1 MRGSRRHIVSLV
13 AGCAASIAAAAV
25 PAWAGEASR
34 SPDWTLTLGVE
45 GRVLPQFDGSRNSV
59 LRPLPVFRLRRSG
72 TPEQFRSPRDGA
84 GATLIDTPRVKFG
97 PAIKVKLP
105 RKETDDGA
113 LGGLGDIGWTVEAGG
128 FAEVWPLEWLRGRV
142 ELRQGFGGHEGL
154 AGDLSAD
161 LVVPLTERL
170 TVSGGPRLSAANA
183 AAISP
188 YYSITPG
195 QSAASGLPVYSAGGG
210 LKSWG
215 AGAQVSY
222 RFTPGWRGYWFF
234 EYEQLAGDAA
244 RSPLVT
250 QRGSLNQIQV
260 GIGVTRTFDLPGLW

>member
-1 MRGSRRHIVSLV
+1 MRV
-13 AGCAASIAAAAV
+13 ATLYLQGVTAAAALLAAALT
-25 PAWAGEASR
+25 PAWAGDVRAS
-34 SPDWTLTLGVE
+34 SDWTLTLGAE
-45 GRVLPQFDGSRNSV
+45 GRVLPQFDGSRNDV
-59 LRPLPVFRLRRSG
+59 LRPVPVFNFRRAG
-72 TPEQFRSPRDGA
+72 TPARFRSPRDGG
-84 GATLIDTPRVKFG
+84 GAALIDSGPFKVG

-105 RKETDDGA
+105 RKESDDPA
-113 LGGLGDIGWTVEAGG
+113 LRGLGDIGWTLEAGG
-128 FAEVWPLEWLRGRV
+128 FAEFWPSDWLRTRL

-154 AGDLSAD
+154 VGDLSAD
-161 LVVPLTERL
+161 LVLPLTDRL
-170 TVSGGPRLSAANA
+170 TLSGGPRLSAANA

-188 YYSITPG
+188 YYSITSG

-222 RFTPGWRGYWFF
+222 QIDSNWRSYWFL

-250 QRGSLNQIQV
+250 QRGSINQIQV
-260 GIGVTRTFDLPGLW
+260 GIGLTRSFDIPGLW

>member
-154 AGDLSAD
+154 VGDLSAD
-161 LVVPLTERL
+161 LVVPLTDRL

-188 YYSITPG
+188 YYSITTA
-195 QSAASGLPVYSAGGG
+195 QSAASGLPVYSAGSG

-215 AGAQVSY
+215 AGMQFSY
-222 RFTPGWRGYWFF
+222 RLAPRWRSYWFF

-244 RSPLVT
+244 KSPLVT

-260 GIGVTRTFDLPGLW
+260 GIGVTRSFDIPGLW